1 VNENTPLQRLGFN
14 NASGTAFS
22 SLMAQQPPK
31 NSSSTFPD
39 RDRVTTVLFSRAS
52 NRIDVSAIE
61 KARGD
66 ESKIIEQRKVSK
78 DEWER
83 PGGRRRPKLRSKRHK
98 RSSQSQIA
106 TRISFQTL
114 STETPPPDNRECEGF
129 DPADVV
135 PDGMKREE
143 TGQSTSRH
151 VRALD
156 Q

>member
-1 VNENTPLQRLGFN
+1 M
-14 NASGTAFS
+14 TAV
-22 SLMAQQPPK
+22 P
-31 NSSSTFPD
+31 
-39 RDRVTTVLFSRAS
+39 FSRAS

-66 ESKIIEQRKVSK
+66 ESRIIEQRKVSK
-78 DEWER
+78 DEGER
-83 PGGRRRPKLRSKRHK
+83 PGGRRRPKPWSKRYK

-114 STETPPPDNRECEGF
+114 STDTPPPDSRECERF

-135 PDGMKREE
+135 PDGMKRDE

-156 Q
+156 QER

>member
-1 VNENTPLQRLGFN
+1 MKRS
-14 NASGTAFS
+14 A
-22 SLMAQQPPK
+22 
-31 NSSSTFPD
+31 PD
-39 RDRVTTVLFSRAS
+39 AGEGPS
-52 NRIDVSAIE
+52 
-61 KARGD
+61 
-66 ESKIIEQRKVSK
+66 
-78 DEWER
+78 
-83 PGGRRRPKLRSKRHK
+83 PRSKRHK

-114 STETPPPDNRECEGF
+114 STETPPPESRECEWF

-156 Q
+156 HYRYRENASVWFGNEIAAPPPRYGVQAMGAC